1 MVLSLPLPLDT
12 PNSFL
17 YLSPVDL
24 FFTAVAAVMLYLHSL
39 RDFAREVT
47 KLGGERLRHGL
58 RQATE
63 NRFVGALTG
72 AVGAALVQ
80 SSSVVNFVTMGLAE
94 QKVMT
99 MRQAWTV
106 MIGANIGTTVTAWL
120 IAFKFTGM
128 GPVLVTLGGLWSL
141 MGPRSLRPYGRPVF
155 HFGLI
160 FLALGLISSTLLPLA
175 QAPEVLAWRDTLSTP
190 LRALIFGAALT
201 MLVQS
206 SSVVV
211 GLTVLSVAGGL
222 LDPTLSIW
230 VVVGANL
237 GTGWVAV
244 ITASALGPFARRLAL
259 FNAGLD
265 LEMPGPTRDRGAKL
279 VAAVEAGEVS
289 AETVRERARAVL
301 RLMGRVGIL
310 DEAPTFNERSVDRP
324 EHRALIRKAGAEG
337 IVLLKN
343 EGLLPISAEK
353 KIAAIGPNTK
363 IAQIM
368 GGGSSQLNPHYRVSP
383 WDALAERLGSDA
395 LVYAPGCQNHR

>member
-1 MVLSLPLPLDT
+1 
-12 PNSFL
+12 
-17 YLSPVDL
+17 VDL

-47 KLGGERLRHGL
+47 KLGGERLRSGL
-58 RQATE
+58 RKATD
-63 NRFVGALTG
+63 NRFLGALTG

-94 QKVMT
+94 QKVMP

-120 IAFKFTGM
+120 IAYKFTGF
-128 GPVLVTLGGLWSL
+128 GPILVTVGGLWSL
-141 MGPRSLRPYGRPVF
+141 IGPRTWRPYGRPVF

-160 FLALGLISSTLLPLA
+160 FLALGLISTTLLPVA
-175 QAPEVLAWRDTLSTP
+175 QTPEVLAWRDTLSTP
-190 LRALIFGAALT
+190 LRALLFGTALT

-222 LDPTLSIW
+222 LDPELSIW

-244 ITASALGPFARRLAL
+244 ITASTLGPFARRLAL

-265 LEMPGPTRDRGAKL
+265 LAGLTLFVTVLQFAIRPLLAMIDEPGL
-279 VAAVEAGEVS
+279 QVAFVHS
-289 AETVRERARAVL
+289 A
-301 RLMGRVGIL
+301 
-310 DEAPTFNERSVDRP
+310 FNLSAATL
-324 EHRALIRKAGAEG
+324 ALF
-337 IVLLKN
+337 
-343 EGLLPISAEK
+343 LLPWLWRYLERYVPRD
-353 KIAAIGPNTK
+353 G
-363 IAQIM
+363 
-368 GGGSSQLNPHYRVSP
+368 VS
-383 WDALAERLGSDA
+383 G
-395 LVYAPGCQNHR
+395 